1 MAHWSEPYVTE
12 RKVIV
17 GDLNQIVAET
27 NVDLVSDDDTEVEFT
42 QVINIEVRTSDNVTT
57 HA

>member
-1 MAHWSEPYVTE
+1 MSHWSQPYITE

-17 GDLNQIVAET
+17 GDLNQTIKET

-42 QVINIEVRTSDNVTT
+42 QVINIEVRTDNATT